1 MRAAISLF
9 VSSLVLGSLALN
21 NVAVFNRLSDL
32 LNANSSSPQL
42 LLAAK
47 PKTRSNQP
55 DRPAPHRGSGRR
67 ELMESSGNNRPA
79 V

>member
-9 VSSLVLGSLALN
+9 VSSLLLGSLALN
-21 NVAVFNRLSDL
+21 NVGAFNRLSYL
-32 LNANSSSPQL
+32 LNANSSSEQ

-67 ELMESSGNNRPA
+67 ELMEYSRNNRAA